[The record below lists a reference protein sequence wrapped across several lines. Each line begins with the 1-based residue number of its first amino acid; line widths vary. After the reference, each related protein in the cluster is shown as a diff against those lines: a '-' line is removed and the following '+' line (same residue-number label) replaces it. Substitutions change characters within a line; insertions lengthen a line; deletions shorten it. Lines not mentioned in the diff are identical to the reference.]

1 MDPRSSKM
9 ILVTRRKPIE
19 PKKGRKMRK
28 TVISLA
34 IAVTGLSLAFT
45 AQAQDALNG
54 VWKVEEMTIEDAEN
68 PGPFTDLPPSLYIF
82 TDGYYS
88 IMSIL
93 GDGSRPDFQPGD
105 DVSDEDTIAAYNT
118 FLANSGSY
126 EVSGS
131 TITFNIMIARVPGV
145 VGATGPGVMAE
156 YSLDGDTL
164 TMTQAQLGG
173 AGNVI
178 HRELVRLE

>member
-1 MDPRSSKM
+1 M

-28 TVISLA
+28 TIISLA

-131 TITFNIMIARVPGV
+131 TITFHIMLAKVPTAMG
-145 VGATGPGVMAE
+145 TTAE
-156 YSLDGDTL
+156 GEYRLEGDALYL
-164 TMTQAQLGG
+164 TQTNPLGI
-173 AGNVI
+173 VS
-178 HRELVRLE
+178 HRKLVRLE